1 MTSVKSQRAG
11 LRVMHV
17 LCPLYA
23 QRHDSYAEARIALDI
38 ALRRNASSTNQALQ
52 HIIHARSYWLLT

>member
-1 MTSVKSQRAG
+1 
-11 LRVMHV
+11 MHV